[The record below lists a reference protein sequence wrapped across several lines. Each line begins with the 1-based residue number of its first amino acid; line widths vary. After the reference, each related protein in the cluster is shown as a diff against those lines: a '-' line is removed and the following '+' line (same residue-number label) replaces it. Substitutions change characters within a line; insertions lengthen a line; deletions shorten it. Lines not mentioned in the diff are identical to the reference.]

1 MVSTFVSPGELIGC
15 DDVEPGNPYNLTVLH
30 SLGNATLC
38 TLTYSIILLLLLHI
52 FFPFLRNICA
62 L

>member
-30 SLGNATLC
+30 SLCNATLY
-38 TLTYSIILLLLLHI
+38 TLYI
-52 FFPFLRNICA
+52 FNNTAFAASQVLPFSP
-62 L
+62 

>member
-30 SLGNATLC
+30 SLCNATLH
-38 TLTYSIILLLLLHI
+38 TLYI
-52 FFPFLRNICA
+52 FNINTAFATSHVLPFSP
-62 L
+62 

>member
-30 SLGNATLC
+30 SLGNATLY
-38 TLTYSIILLLLLHI
+38 TLYIFNNTASATPHILL
-52 FFPFLRNICA
+52 FSP
-62 L
+62 

>member
-30 SLGNATLC
+30 SLCNATLY
-38 TLTYSIILLLLLHI
+38 TLYI
-52 FFPFLRNICA
+52 FNNTAFATSHVLPFSP
-62 L
+62 